1 MLEMKDQFADRV
13 TAAVA
18 MVAAVN
24 PWWVLHLEKALS
36 IGLSSLGII
45 WLLVQIFYK
54 IKNGK

>member
-13 TAAVA
+13 TTAVA
-18 MVAAVN
+18 TVAAIN
-24 PWWVLHLEKALS
+24 PAWLPHLEKVLS

-54 IKNGK
+54 IRNGK

>member
-1 MLEMKDQFADRV
+1 MKDQIADRV

-18 MVAAVN
+18 TGAAMN
-24 PWWVLHLEKALS
+24 PWWMPHLEHALS
-36 IGLSSLGII
+36 MALSALGII